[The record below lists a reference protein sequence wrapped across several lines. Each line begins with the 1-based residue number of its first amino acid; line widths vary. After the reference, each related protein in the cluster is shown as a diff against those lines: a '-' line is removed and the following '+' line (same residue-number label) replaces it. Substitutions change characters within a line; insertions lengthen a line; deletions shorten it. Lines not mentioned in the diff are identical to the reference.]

1 MIYRTNAVPEITVT
15 KMPSKFVRR
24 MKAIVRY
31 FKLYY
36 AYKKHYFFVW
46 SDHSSYYRPKWWL
59 KFVEVHTRKLPSKH
73 MLLIEQAA
81 MKDWK
86 IHDCCK
92 D

>member
-15 KMPSKFVRR
+15 KMPSKFHRKL
-24 MKAIVRY
+24 KAIVRY
-31 FKLYY
+31 FRLYY

-46 SDHSSYYRPKWWL
+46 GERPYWWL
-59 KFVEVHTRKLPSKH
+59 KFVEVHRRVLPSKH

-86 IHDCCK
+86 IHDCCE